1 MSGFL
6 GLIGRFERIV
16 TVAAFALMAL
26 ALMADV
32 VSRRLFQTGLIG
44 ATEIAVVGMIAVAM
58 FGIGVAT
65 DEGAHLRPRVFDA
78 LIPKAMSALVD
89 RLASLVTAAFF
100 MTIGALAVWVV
111 AESAALGDRTE
122 IMRIPVWALQSMIAL
137 AFITNALRFLIYAAR
152 PDLRPSEDGEE
163 AAAGAADGEAR

>member
-1 MSGFL
+1 MSTFL
-6 GLIGRFERIV
+6 GLIGRFERFI

-78 LIPKAMSALVD
+78 LIPKSISGLID

-100 MTIGALAVWVV
+100 ILIGALAVWVV
-111 AESAALGDRTE
+111 AQSASLGDRTE
-122 IMRIPVWALQSMIAL
+122 VMRIPVWMLQAMIAL
-137 AFITNALRFLIYAAR
+137 AFITNALRFLIYAFR
-152 PDLRPSEDGEE
+152 PELRPSEDVEE
-163 AAAGAADGEAR
+163 SAAGAADGEAR